1 MYKRVLIVISIFTMC
16 ATSYALGYATGGSNM
31 GYYYPSFSSYISYDP
46 TYEELGRYVDEGKE
60 YVDNCNADIQRII
73 DERENAIEE
82 INRQISN
89 FNMSH

>member
-1 MYKRVLIVISIFTMC
+1 MYKKILILSAIIAMC
-16 ATSYALGYATGGSNM
+16 VTSYALGYAYGGSNM
-31 GYYYPSFSSYISYDP
+31 NYYYPSFSSYISYNP
-46 TYEELGRYVDEGKE
+46 TYEEIGRYVDEGKE

>member
-1 MYKRVLIVISIFTMC
+1 MYKKVLIAVSIFMMC
-16 ATSYALGYATGGSNM
+16 ATSYALGHATGGSNM
-31 GYYYPSFSSYISYDP
+31 NYYYPSFSGYISYSP
-46 TYEELGRYVDEGKE
+46 TYEELGRYIDEGNE

-73 DERENAIEE
+73 DERENAMEE